1 MHKIRESL
9 ILGYT
14 EVHRG
19 DGSVSLVAPKLG
31 KNRSGLASETGRS
44 GGFLPR
50 GGQRVM
56 VLGSM
61 TLIGRK

>member
-19 DGSVSLVAPKLG
+19 DGSVSLVAPKLE
-31 KNRSGLASETGRS
+31 KKRSGLASVTGRS
-44 GGFLPR
+44 GGFPPR
-50 GGQRVM
+50 GGQ
-56 VLGSM
+56 GSWFSEA
-61 TLIGRK
+61 

>member
-9 ILGYT
+9 NLGYT

-31 KNRSGLASETGRS
+31 KIARAWRAKLGGAGASYPAEGK
-44 GGFLPR
+44 
-50 GGQRVM
+50 
-56 VLGSM
+56 GSWFSEA
-61 TLIGRK
+61 